1 MTPTTMHPRL
11 KETENLE
18 GLTFLTSAELDT
30 IEADIR
36 SLSTAIAIQSVVV
49 LGLVALIVYFIT
61 QLKWKQRRKQEY

>member
-1 MTPTTMHPRL
+1 MHPRL

-61 QLKWKQRRKQEY
+61 QLK

>member
-61 QLKWKQRRKQEY
+61 QLK